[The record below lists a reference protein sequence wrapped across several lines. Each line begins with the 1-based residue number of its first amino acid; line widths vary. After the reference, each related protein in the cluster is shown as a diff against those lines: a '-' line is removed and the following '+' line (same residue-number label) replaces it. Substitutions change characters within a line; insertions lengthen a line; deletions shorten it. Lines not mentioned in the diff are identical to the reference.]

1 MDSDE
6 LALAVIGGGKM
17 GGALAEALVNSGRV
31 TRERLTVTVRHPA
44 SVEAFR
50 AKGIRALPAGENANA
65 AREATVLIL
74 AVHPDETAD
83 ALEQIGS
90 SLREDHLLISIVTGV
105 STARL
110 EAMAGISL
118 PVIRANPNIAVLVGE
133 SATVLCGGRFA
144 SEAHLGLARSLFA
157 TAGLVEILDEKHMN
171 ASTGLGGCGPAF
183 IFKILEAMAEG
194 GVKMGLPRDVSQ
206 RISAQVLKGA
216 AELVLRTGRHPASLK
231 DEVTTP
237 GGCTI
242 DGIAKLQ
249 ERGISIAMIDA
260 VEVSTRKAGALWGEG
275 EGCAESW
282 SPLRSP
288 QRWRCHTGPWDN
300 RM

>member
-1 MDSDE
+1 MNDVAKNFSKCDVVTTDRE
-6 LALAVIGGGKM
+6 CLALAVIGGGKM
-17 GGALAEALVNSGRV
+17 GGALAEALVASGRV
-31 TRERLTVTVRHPA
+31 ARERLTVTVRHAA
-44 SVEAFR
+44 SLEVFHG
-50 AKGIRALPAGENANA
+50 KGICARLATENAA
-65 AREATVLIL
+65 VAREAGVLIL
-74 AVHPDETAD
+74 GVHPDETAD
-83 ALEQIGS
+83 ALDQLRP

-105 STARL
+105 STSRL
-110 EAMAGISL
+110 EGMAGMSL
-118 PVIRANPNIAVLVGE
+118 PVIRANPNIAVLVAE

-144 SEAHLGLARSLFA
+144 TEAHLALARSLFA
-157 TAGLVEILDEKHMN
+157 TAGLVEVLDERHMN

-206 RISAQVLKGA
+206 RISAQVLKGS

-249 ERGISIAMIDA
+249 ERGISIALIDA
-260 VEVSTRKAGALWGEG
+260 VEVSTRKAGALWGDG
-275 EGCAESW
+275 
-282 SPLRSP
+282 
-288 QRWRCHTGPWDN
+288 
-300 RM
+300 

>member
-1 MDSDE
+1 MNTAAMDGVAMNRDD
-6 LALAVIGGGKM
+6 LTLAVIGGGKI
-17 GGALAEALVNSGRV
+17 GGALAEALVASGRV
-31 TRERLTVTVRHPA
+31 ALERLTITVRHPA
-44 SVEAFR
+44 SLEAYR
-50 AKGIRALPAGENANA
+50 AKGIRALPAAENAA
-65 AREATVLIL
+65 VAREAAVLIL

-83 ALEQIGS
+83 ALDQLRP
-90 SLREDHLLISIVTGV
+90 SLRGDHLLISIVTGV

-110 EAMAGISL
+110 EGMAGLPL
-118 PVIRANPNIAVLVGE
+118 PVIRANPNIAVLVAE

-144 SEAHLGLARSLFA
+144 TEAHLALARSLFV
-157 TAGLVEILDEKHMN
+157 TAGLVEVLDERHMN

-260 VEVSTRKAGALWGEG
+260 VETSTRKAGALWGDG
-275 EGCAESW
+275 
-282 SPLRSP
+282 
-288 QRWRCHTGPWDN
+288 
-300 RM
+300 

>member
-1 MDSDE
+1 MNRKN
-6 LALAVIGGGKM
+6 LNLAVIGGGKM
-17 GGALAEALVNSGRV
+17 GGALAEALVGSGRV
-31 TRERLTVTVRHPA
+31 TREHLTVTVRHPA
-44 SVEAFR
+44 SLEVFHG
-50 AKGIRALPAGENANA
+50 KGIRARLASENEAV
-65 AREATVLIL
+65 AREAEVLIL
-74 AVHPDETAD
+74 GVHPDETAE
-83 ALEQIGS
+83 ALKQVRP

-110 EAMAGISL
+110 EEMAGVSL
-118 PVIRANPNIAVLVGE
+118 PVVRANPNIAVLVAE

-144 SEAHLGLARSLFA
+144 TEGHLALARSLFA
-157 TAGLVEILDEKHMN
+157 TAGLVEVLDERHMN

-206 RISAQVLKGA
+206 RISAQVLKGS

-260 VEVSTRKAGALWGEG
+260 VETSTRKAGALWGNG
-275 EGCAESW
+275 
-282 SPLRSP
+282 
-288 QRWRCHTGPWDN
+288 
-300 RM
+300 